1 MMAKDINDTEEDQV
15 REVIPATGGD
25 IRSMLASYEEKQDE
39 KKEIAESQK
48 AELKEFEA
56 THGLPV
62 WVSKIVRKFDQIEDA
77 ANRSHSWNALM
88 RAGTAMG
95 FDQQP
100 DMFDPPKPKE
110 GPKRGRSVQ

>member
-1 MMAKDINDTEEDQV
+1 MAKDINDTEDEDR
-15 REVIPATGGD
+15 REAVPATGGD

-56 THGLPV
+56 THGVPV
-62 WVSKIVRKFDQIEDA
+62 WISKIIRKFDQIEDA
-77 ANRSHSWNALM
+77 ANRSHAWNALM
-88 RAGTAMG
+88 RSGTAMG

-100 DMFDPPKPKE
+100 DMFDPPKVKE
-110 GPKRGRSVQ
+110 GPKRARANA

>member
-1 MMAKDINDTEEDQV
+1 MAKDIHDTDEDDA
-15 REVIPATGGD
+15 REVVPATGGD
-25 IRSMLASYEEKQDE
+25 IRSMLASYQEKQE
-39 KKEIAESQK
+39 AKKEIAEDQK

-62 WVSKIVRKFDQIEDA
+62 WVAKIVRKFDQIEDA
-77 ANRSHSWNALM
+77 ANRSHAWNALM

-100 DMFDPPKPKE
+100 DMFDRPKPKE
-110 GPKRGRSVQ
+110 GPKRARANA

>member
-1 MMAKDINDTEEDQV
+1 MAKDIHDTVEDQP
-15 REVIPATGGD
+15 REVVAATGGD

-56 THGLPV
+56 THGVPV
-62 WVSKIVRKFDQIEDA
+62 WVAKIIRKFDQIEDA
-77 ANRSHSWNALM
+77 ANRSHAWNALM
-88 RAGTAMG
+88 RSGTAMG

-100 DMFDPPKPKE
+100 DMFDPPKPRE
-110 GPKRGRSVQ
+110 GTKRARANA